1 MKPTEFLTEESL
13 LSSVGF
19 SDQFV
24 NAVYRLFNIE
34 HTEIPEPMTSKP
46 KASDLKKF
54 VFLGKTKSGKSFAVS
69 LDDRSQFSNANPYAR
84 VVVDHEGKIDR
95 EYMAA
100 SKALAQL
107 SRSGEYYA
115 IPFANGGWGDRV
127 RGQGSTGEKR
137 ANPKEPGWQQDS
149 DSGRTEKYMAHVEQ
163 LYGPKIRGEMNKV
176 ADFVY
181 ANLRRFG
188 KKTNSNLRGTSHQEQ
203 VLDIANKLEA
213 AAKEPFNTRI
223 TGSWDRPSYMEQYL
237 QSLSK
242 LDSGWGSI
250 PNNYYRFAKTMDTT
264 PAGLAKFAKFILSTV
279 HAYEE
284 SVKNMLASEVMGAL
298 QSESV
303 VKEDAS
309 GGASCA
315 GAIAAGPAGNLFS
328 STVKRSPKKKKS
340 AVGEGI
346 DLVSEMWGDSDHAPD
361 KMNKREEAKYLS
373 RMKAGQKAR
382 NAKRKADTQT
392 ANRAAKSSTPQSK

>member
-84 VVVDHEGKIDR
+84 VIVDHEGKIDR

-149 DSGRTEKYMAHVEQ
+149 DRSKTEKYMAHVEQ
-163 LYGPKIRGEMNKV
+163 LYGPKIRGEMNKT

-181 ANLRRFG
+181 SNLRRF
-188 KKTNSNLRGTSHQEQ
+188 KKTKTSNIGSTDQET
-203 VLDIANKLEA
+203 VLEIANALED
-213 AAKEPFNTRI
+213 AAKQPFDTRI

-237 QSLSK
+237 RK
-242 LDSGWGSI
+242 LGKLNSGWGSI
-250 PNNYYRFAKTMDTT
+250 PNNYYSFVKAMDTT

-279 HAYEE
+279 RAYEE
-284 SVKNMLASEVMGAL
+284 RVKNILGSEVMGAL

-315 GAIAAGPAGNLFS
+315 SAIAAGPAGNLFS

-346 DLVSEMWGDSDHAPD
+346 DLVKEMWGDSDHAPD
-361 KMNKREEAKYLS
+361 KMNKRDEKKYVDKL
-373 RMKAGQKAR
+373 KAR
-382 NAKRKADTQT
+382 NTKKSKDSTE
-392 ANRAAKSSTPQSK
+392 ANKLEIDSRERLKKK